1 MESKMNNTILAVIE
15 LDRFPKEVSSRAAWI
30 AKQYGCDLELVLSD
44 PTLGVL
50 RDSYMVSNESKQLAD
65 GIREAQEIVLKE
77 LAESVADD
85 SLTVTTSISHE
96 RPAGDA
102 IIAIALDRE
111 PLFVVKGTAYHS
123 PAERATFTYTD
134 WRLIRKLT
142 APLWLV
148 KPRVWNKT
156 PVIIAAVD
164 PTHRKDKYHAID
176 QLIVDA
182 AKSFA
187 SKCGGTLKL
196 LHTYERLVEIG
207 SHAMMSIKPVR
218 LPVEELDQQIRIEHR
233 QKLDTLASENEIPAD
248 EVHQLPGRTRDILP
262 AFARAYK
269 ADLVVMGALARTK
282 LKRRILGSTA
292 EQVLDHLPCDILIV
306 RPA

>member
-1 MESKMNNTILAVIE
+1 MSNTVVAVIE
-15 LDRFPKEVSSRAAWI
+15 MDRFPQEVSNRAAWI

-50 RDSYMVSNESKQLAD
+50 RDSYMVSNESKQMAA
-65 GIREAQEIVLKE
+65 GIREAQEIVLGE
-77 LAESVADD
+77 LARSVAGNG
-85 SLTVTTSISHE
+85 LTVTTSITHE
-96 RPAGDA
+96 RPAADA
-102 IIAIALDRE
+102 IVAKALDCE
-111 PLFVVKGTAYHS
+111 PQFVVKGTAYHS

-148 KPRVWNKT
+148 KPREWNKT

-164 PTHRKDKYHAID
+164 PTHRKDKYHSID

-182 AKSFA
+182 AKSMA
-187 SKCGGTLKL
+187 SKCNGKLML

-207 SHAMMSIKPVR
+207 SHAMLSIKPVR
-218 LPVEELDQQIRIEHR
+218 LPVEKLDQDIRKKHR
-233 QKLDTLASENEIPAD
+233 QKLDNLASENGIPD
-248 EVHQLPGRTRDILP
+248 DDVHQLPGRTRDILP
-262 AFARAYK
+262 AFARAYD
-269 ADLVVMGALARTK
+269 ADLVIMGAWARTG
-282 LKRRILGSTA
+282 LKRRVLGSTA
-292 EQVLDHLPCDILIV
+292 EQVLDHLPSDILIV

>member
-1 MESKMNNTILAVIE
+1 MSKTILAVIE
-15 LDRFPKEVSSRAAWI
+15 MERSPQEVTDRAAWI
-30 AKQYGCDLELVLSD
+30 AKQHGCNLELVLSD

-50 RDSYMVSNESKQLAD
+50 RDSYMVSNESKQMAAR
-65 GIREAQEIVLKE
+65 IREAQEIVLGE

-85 SLTVTTSISHE
+85 DLTVTTSITHE
-96 RPAGDA
+96 RPAADA
-102 IIAIALDRE
+102 IVAKALDCE
-111 PLFVVKGTAYHS
+111 PQFVVKGTAHHS
-123 PAERATFTYTD
+123 AAERATFTYTD

-148 KPRVWNKT
+148 KSREWNKT

-164 PTHRKDKYHAID
+164 PTHRKDKYHSID

-182 AKSFA
+182 AKSLA
-187 SKCGGTLKL
+187 SKCSGNLML

-207 SHAMMSIKPVR
+207 SHAMLSIKPVR
-218 LPVEELDQQIRIEHR
+218 LPVEKLDQEIRKKHRHELDN
-233 QKLDTLASENEIPAD
+233 LARENEILDDA
-248 EVHQLPGRTRDILP
+248 VHQLPGRTRDILP
-262 AFARAYK
+262 AFARAYD
-269 ADLVVMGALARTK
+269 ADLVIMGAWARTGR
-282 LKRRILGSTA
+282 KRRVLGSTA

>member
-1 MESKMNNTILAVIE
+1 MSNTILAVIE
-15 LDRFPKEVSSRAAWI
+15 LDRFPQEVTDRAAWI

-44 PTLGVL
+44 PTLSVL
-50 RDSYMVSNESKQLAD
+50 RDSYMVSNESKQMAA
-65 GIREAQEIVLKE
+65 GIREAQEFVLGE
-77 LAESVADD
+77 LARSVADD
-85 SLTVTTSISHE
+85 GLTVTTSITHE

-102 IIAIALDRE
+102 IIAVALDRE

-148 KPRVWNKT
+148 KERAWSET

-164 PTHRKDKYHAID
+164 PTHRKDKYHSID

-182 AKSFA
+182 AKTQA
-187 SKCGGTLKL
+187 SKCSGKLML

-218 LPVEELDQQIRIEHR
+218 LPVEELDLQIRKEHR
-233 QKLDTLASENEIPAD
+233 QKLDELARENEIPD
-248 EVHQLPGRTRDILP
+248 KNVHQLPGRTPDILP
-262 AFARAYK
+262 AFARAHG
-269 ADLVVMGALARTK
+269 ADLVVMGAWARTG
-282 LKRRILGSTA
+282 LKRRVLGSTA